1 MVPRG
6 LPQFRV
12 DDHSSTWP
20 IFSGFLGFC
29 QDKIQGHSS
38 TFQGLN
44 LTIQGLSEW
53 GQMNLLMCK
62 LKVLINIFA
71 SVVDKCRY

>member
-1 MVPRG
+1 MR
-6 LPQFRV
+6 LMA
-12 DDHSSTWP
+12 
-20 IFSGFLGFC
+20 GFLGFC

-44 LTIQGLSEW
+44 LRILGLSEQ
-53 GQMNLLMCK
+53 GQINFLMCK
-62 LKVLINIFA
+62 LNVLINIFA